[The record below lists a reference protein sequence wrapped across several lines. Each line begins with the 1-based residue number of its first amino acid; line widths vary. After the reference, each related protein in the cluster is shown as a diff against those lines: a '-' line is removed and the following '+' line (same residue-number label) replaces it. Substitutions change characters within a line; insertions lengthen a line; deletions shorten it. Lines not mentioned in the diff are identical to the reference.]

1 MHQPPKETQSDP
13 EVTIERT
20 VEELEQKIAPASVEK
35 IAINHNETLVRD
47 KDEKT
52 IDHAVEELEE
62 KTAPVTVEKIILN
75 HNENLVRDQDED
87 EQM

>member
-1 MHQPPKETQSDP
+1 MQQLPKETQSDP

-52 IDHAVEELEE
+52 IDHGRRTRREDCSGNCR
-62 KTAPVTVEKIILN
+62 KN
-75 HNENLVRDQDED
+75 HTESQRKPGS
-87 EQM
+87 